1 MKKLPERKRCRYER
15 KNPKR
20 KTGSRLQA
28 ALSEKAHELR
38 KKGII
43 PKLCIIRVG
52 ERSDDI
58 AYETGAV
65 KKMTATGIEADRV
78 ILNASCTQEE
88 LEEVMKEKNSD
99 EEVHGILMLRP
110 LPAHLDEKKIT
121 QMISPEKDVDCMNPA
136 TLAGIFEPSEGLKTP
151 CTPQAVIEM
160 LRYYDIEMTGK
171 KVAVL
176 GRSSV
181 IGKPVALLLLNENA
195 TVTICHSKT
204 ADLRETV
211 READIVISAM
221 GRAKMID
228 GSYIREGATLIDVG
242 INTDEDGKL
251 CGDADFESAE
261 KVAGAISPVPGGVGS
276 VTTTILAKNLLSGIS
291 E

>member
-1 MKKLPERKRCRYER
+1 MSARILKGKPVAD
-15 KNPKR
+15 
-20 KTGSRLQA
+20 SMQA

-136 TLAGIFEPSEGLKTP
+136 TLAGIFEPSEGFKTP

-211 READIVISAM
+211 REAEIVISAM

>member
-1 MKKLPERKRCRYER
+1 MSARILKGKPVAD
-15 KNPKR
+15 
-20 KTGSRLQA
+20 SMQA

-88 LEEVMKEKNSD
+88 LEEVMREKNSD

-136 TLAGIFEPSEGLKTP
+136 TLAGIFEPSEGFKTP

-181 IGKPVALLLLNENA
+181 IGKPVALLLLNGNA

-228 GSYIREGATLIDVG
+228 ASYIREGATLIDVG

>member
-1 MKKLPERKRCRYER
+1 MSARILKGKPVAD
-15 KNPKR
+15 
-20 KTGSRLQA
+20 SMQA

-88 LEEVMKEKNSD
+88 LEEVIKEKNSD

>member
-1 MKKLPERKRCRYER
+1 MSAVILKGKPVADSMQEV
-15 KNPKR
+15 
-20 KTGSRLQA
+20 
-28 ALSEKAHELR
+28 LSEKAHELR

-43 PKLCIIRVG
+43 PRLCIIRVG

-65 KKMTATGIEADRV
+65 KRMLTTGIETDRV
-78 ILNASCTQEE
+78 ILDASCTQEDIE
-88 LEEVMKEKNSD
+88 AVMKEKNSD
-99 EEVHGILMLRP
+99 NEVHGILMLRP
-110 LPAHLDEKKIT
+110 LPSHLDEKKIT
-121 QMISPEKDVDCMNPA
+121 KMISPEKDVDCMNPA
-136 TLAGIFEPSEGLKTP
+136 TLAGIFEPSEGSKTP

-160 LRYYDIEMTGK
+160 LRYYGIEMAGK

-181 IGKPVALLLLNENA
+181 IGKPAALLLLNEDA

-228 GSYIREGATLIDVG
+228 ASFIREGATVIDVG

>member
-1 MKKLPERKRCRYER
+1 M
-15 KNPKR
+15 
-20 KTGSRLQA
+20 SARLLKGKPVADSMQA
-28 ALSEKAHELR
+28 ALSERAHELR

-88 LEEVMKEKNSD
+88 LEEVMREKNSD

>member
-1 MKKLPERKRCRYER
+1 MSARILKGKPVAD
-15 KNPKR
+15 
-20 KTGSRLQA
+20 SMQA

-136 TLAGIFEPSEGLKTP
+136 TLAGIFEPSEGFKTP

-242 INTDEDGKL
+242 INTDEYGKL

-261 KVAGAISPVPGGVGS
+261 KVAGAISPVPGGVGPM
-276 VTTTILAKNLLSGIS
+276 TIAMLMNNCVETVRS
-291 E
+291 

>member
-1 MKKLPERKRCRYER
+1 MSARILKGKPVAD
-15 KNPKR
+15 
-20 KTGSRLQA
+20 SMQA

-136 TLAGIFEPSEGLKTP
+136 TLAGIFEPSEGFKTP

-261 KVAGAISPVPGGVGS
+261 KVAGAISPVPGGIGS

>member
-1 MKKLPERKRCRYER
+1 MSARILKGKPVAD
-15 KNPKR
+15 
-20 KTGSRLQA
+20 SMQA

-276 VTTTILAKNLLSGIS
+276 VTTTMLAKNLLSGIS

>member
-1 MKKLPERKRCRYER
+1 MSARILKGKPVAD
-15 KNPKR
+15 
-20 KTGSRLQA
+20 SMQA

-204 ADLRETV
+204 VDLRETV

>member
-1 MKKLPERKRCRYER
+1 MSARILKGKPVAD
-15 KNPKR
+15 
-20 KTGSRLQA
+20 SMQA

-204 ADLRETV
+204 VDLRETV

-276 VTTTILAKNLLSGIS
+276 VTITILAKNLLSGIS

>member
-1 MKKLPERKRCRYER
+1 MSARILKGKPVAD
-15 KNPKR
+15 
-20 KTGSRLQA
+20 SMQA

>member
-1 MKKLPERKRCRYER
+1 MSARILKGKPVAD
-15 KNPKR
+15 
-20 KTGSRLQA
+20 SMQA

-136 TLAGIFEPSEGLKTP
+136 TLAGIFEPSEGFKTP

-276 VTTTILAKNLLSGIS
+276 VTTTKKKKNLLSGIS

>member
-1 MKKLPERKRCRYER
+1 MSARILKGKPVAD
-15 KNPKR
+15 
-20 KTGSRLQA
+20 SMQA

-204 ADLRETV
+204 ADLRETD

>member
-1 MKKLPERKRCRYER
+1 MSARILKGKPVAD
-15 KNPKR
+15 
-20 KTGSRLQA
+20 SMQA

-136 TLAGIFEPSEGLKTP
+136 TLAGIFEPSEGFKTP

-181 IGKPVALLLLNENA
+181 IGKPAALLLLNEDA

-228 GSYIREGATLIDVG
+228 ASFIREGATVIDVG

-261 KVAGAISPVPGGVGS
+261 KVAGAISSVPGGVGS

>member
-1 MKKLPERKRCRYER
+1 MSARILKGKPVAD
-15 KNPKR
+15 
-20 KTGSRLQA
+20 SMQA

-181 IGKPVALLLLNENA
+181 IGKPVALLILNENA

>member
-1 MKKLPERKRCRYER
+1 MSARILKGKPVAD
-15 KNPKR
+15 
-20 KTGSRLQA
+20 SMQA

-136 TLAGIFEPSEGLKTP
+136 TLAGIFEPSDGLKTP

-276 VTTTILAKNLLSGIS
+276 VTTTILAKNLLSGIDRKS
-291 E
+291 VV

>member
-1 MKKLPERKRCRYER
+1 MSARILKGKPVAD
-15 KNPKR
+15 
-20 KTGSRLQA
+20 SMQA

-136 TLAGIFEPSEGLKTP
+136 TLAGIFEPSEGFKTP

-211 READIVISAM
+211 REAEIVISAM

-261 KVAGAISPVPGGVGS
+261 KVAGAISPVPGGIGS

>member
-1 MKKLPERKRCRYER
+1 MSARILKGKPVAD
-15 KNPKR
+15 
-20 KTGSRLQA
+20 SMQA

-65 KKMTATGIEADRV
+65 KKMTATGIETDRV

>member
-1 MKKLPERKRCRYER
+1 MSARILKGKPVAD
-15 KNPKR
+15 
-20 KTGSRLQA
+20 SMQA

-204 ADLRETV
+204 ADLREIV

>member
-1 MKKLPERKRCRYER
+1 MSARILKGKPVAD
-15 KNPKR
+15 
-20 KTGSRLQA
+20 SMQA

-88 LEEVMKEKNSD
+88 LEEVMREKNSD

>member
-1 MKKLPERKRCRYER
+1 MSARILKGKPVAD
-15 KNPKR
+15 
-20 KTGSRLQA
+20 SMQA

-65 KKMTATGIEADRV
+65 KKMTATGIDTDRV

-136 TLAGIFEPSEGLKTP
+136 TLAGIFEPSEGFKTP

-204 ADLRETV
+204 VDLRETV

>member
-1 MKKLPERKRCRYER
+1 MSARILKGKPVAD
-15 KNPKR
+15 
-20 KTGSRLQA
+20 SMQA

-261 KVAGAISPVPGGVGS
+261 KVAGAISPVPGGIGS

>member
-1 MKKLPERKRCRYER
+1 MSARILKGKPVAD
-15 KNPKR
+15 
-20 KTGSRLQA
+20 SMQA

-65 KKMTATGIEADRV
+65 KKMTATGIEVDRV

-88 LEEVMKEKNSD
+88 LEEVMREKNSD

>member
-1 MKKLPERKRCRYER
+1 MSARILKGKPVAD
-15 KNPKR
+15 
-20 KTGSRLQA
+20 SMQA

-160 LRYYDIEMTGK
+160 LRYYDIELTGK

>member
-1 MKKLPERKRCRYER
+1 MSARILKGKPVAD
-15 KNPKR
+15 
-20 KTGSRLQA
+20 SMQA

-160 LRYYDIEMTGK
+160 LRSYDIEMTGK

>member
-1 MKKLPERKRCRYER
+1 MSARILKGKPVAD
-15 KNPKR
+15 
-20 KTGSRLQA
+20 SMQA

-52 ERSDDI
+52 ERSDDR

-136 TLAGIFEPSEGLKTP
+136 TLAGIFEPSEGFKTP

>member
-1 MKKLPERKRCRYER
+1 MSARILKGKPVAD
-15 KNPKR
+15 
-20 KTGSRLQA
+20 SMQA

-204 ADLRETV
+204 VDLRETV

-228 GSYIREGATLIDVG
+228 VSYIREGATLIDVG

>member
-1 MKKLPERKRCRYER
+1 MSARILKGKPVAD
-15 KNPKR
+15 
-20 KTGSRLQA
+20 SMQA

-78 ILNASCTQEE
+78 ILNASCTQQEI
-88 LEEVMKEKNSD
+88 EEVMKEKNCD

>member
-1 MKKLPERKRCRYER
+1 MSARILKGKPVAD
-15 KNPKR
+15 
-20 KTGSRLQA
+20 SMQA

-136 TLAGIFEPSEGLKTP
+136 TLAGIFEPSEGFKTP

-228 GSYIREGATLIDVG
+228 GSYIRESATLIDVG
-242 INTDEDGKL
+242 INTDENGKL

>member
-1 MKKLPERKRCRYER
+1 MSARILKGKPVAD
-15 KNPKR
+15 
-20 KTGSRLQA
+20 SMQA

-88 LEEVMKEKNSD
+88 LEEVMTEKNSD

-136 TLAGIFEPSEGLKTP
+136 TLAGIFEPSEGFKTP

>member
-1 MKKLPERKRCRYER
+1 MSARILKGKPVAD
-15 KNPKR
+15 
-20 KTGSRLQA
+20 SMQA

-211 READIVISAM
+211 RKADIVISAM

>member
-1 MKKLPERKRCRYER
+1 MSARILKGKPVAD
-15 KNPKR
+15 
-20 KTGSRLQA
+20 SMQA

-160 LRYYDIEMTGK
+160 LRYYDIEMAGK
-171 KVAVL
+171 KVAVI

-181 IGKPVALLLLNENA
+181 IGKPAAMLLLNENA

-228 GSYIREGATLIDVG
+228 ASYIREGATIIDVG
-242 INTDEDGKL
+242 INTDENGKL
-251 CGDADFESAE
+251 CGDVDFESAE

>member
-1 MKKLPERKRCRYER
+1 MSARILKGKPVAD
-15 KNPKR
+15 
-20 KTGSRLQA
+20 SMQA

-211 READIVISAM
+211 REAEIVISAM

>member
-1 MKKLPERKRCRYER
+1 MSARILKGKPVAD
-15 KNPKR
+15 
-20 KTGSRLQA
+20 SMQA

-136 TLAGIFEPSEGLKTP
+136 TLAGIFEPSEGFKTP

>member
-1 MKKLPERKRCRYER
+1 MSARILKGKPVAD
-15 KNPKR
+15 
-20 KTGSRLQA
+20 SMQA

-65 KKMTATGIEADRV
+65 KKMIATGIETDRV
-78 ILNASCTQEE
+78 ILDAACTQEDI
-88 LEEVMKEKNSD
+88 EEVMKEKNSD

>member
-1 MKKLPERKRCRYER
+1 MSARILKGKPVAD
-15 KNPKR
+15 
-20 KTGSRLQA
+20 SMQA

-242 INTDEDGKL
+242 INTDENGKL

-261 KVAGAISPVPGGVGS
+261 KVAGAISSVPGGVGS

>member
-1 MKKLPERKRCRYER
+1 MSARILKGKPVAD
-15 KNPKR
+15 
-20 KTGSRLQA
+20 SMQA

-228 GSYIREGATLIDVG
+228 RSYIREGATLIDVG
-242 INTDEDGKL
+242 INTDENGKL

-261 KVAGAISPVPGGVGS
+261 KVAGAISSVPGGVGS